1 MKVFDPVHRFIHLNK
16 QEVALIDTLPLQRL
30 RYLHQ
35 VGVTFLVFPGA
46 RHTRFEHSLGVMHVA
61 TQIFDALT
69 NENNL
74 SPACLEVLPNLQDAK
89 SIAYWR
95 QVLRCAA
102 LCHDL
107 GHTPFSHS
115 LEFMLGE
122 DGHEKM
128 TQMMIHSPFMLDTW
142 QQFNSLPGRDIAKDI
157 AQLALGPTTWSR
169 LHPHDKMPLWEH
181 LLSLIITSDC
191 FGADRIDYLLRDA
204 FFTGVAHGVIDYD
217 QLKETITFILTP
229 DNTVDIGF
237 QKSGVNSIESLLLA
251 RYFMH
256 SRVYQ
261 NKRAQVYDFHLKQ
274 FVKSDPTFKKDCE
287 NLNEYLFWQ
296 DHTILSAIDIALK
309 NPKHPAHKLAK
320 RLKIREERYQFF
332 EIEVQNAEQLKEVKG
347 IASSVKEHYAE
358 CVYFDYSKVKLT
370 EELSGAHVVFCV
382 SENGDCAPINEYSE
396 LLAHMPKPKSRVSI
410 FLESKLVSDVK
421 DLFNIKE

>member
-1 MKVFDPVHRFIHLNK
+1 MKVFDPVHRFIHLNE
-16 QEVALIDTLPLQRL
+16 QEVTLIDTLPLQRL

-46 RHTRFEHSLGVMHVA
+46 RHSRFEHSIGVMQVA
-61 TQIFDALT
+61 TQLFDALT
-69 NENNL
+69 NESNL
-74 SPACLEVLPNLQDAK
+74 SPACLEILPNLQETK

-122 DGHEKM
+122 DGHEKV

-142 QQFNSLPGRDIAKDI
+142 QQFDSLPGRDIAKDI
-157 AQLALGPTTWSR
+157 AQLALGPTTWNR
-169 LHPHDKMPLWEH
+169 LHPHDKMPLWER

-191 FGADRIDYLLRDA
+191 FGADRIDYLQRDA

-217 QLKETITFILTP
+217 QLKETITFIITP
-229 DNTVDIGF
+229 DNRVDIGF
-237 QKSGVNSIESLLLA
+237 QKSGVTSIESLLLA

-261 NKRAQVYDFHLKQ
+261 NKRAQVYDFHLKK
-274 FVKSDPTFKKDCE
+274 FVKSDPTFKNYCE
-287 NLNEYLFWQ
+287 NLEDFLFWQ
-296 DHTILSAIDIALK
+296 DHTVLSAIDMALR
-309 NPKHPAHKLAK
+309 NPQHSAHKLAK
-320 RLKIREERYQFF
+320 RLKIREERYQLL
-332 EIEVQNAEQLKEVKG
+332 EIDVHNAKQLEEIQTKAVILKKQYGERV
-347 IASSVKEHYAE
+347 
-358 CVYFDYSKVKLT
+358 CFDYSKVKLT
-370 EELSGAHVVFCV
+370 DEYTDAHFVLCV
-382 SENGDCAPINEYSE
+382 LENGDCSPICEYSE
-396 LLAHMPKPKSRVSI
+396 LLAHTPVPKSRVSV
-410 FLESKLVSDVK
+410 FLESKLVD
-421 DLFNIKE
+421 NIKKTFSIKE